1 MPGYDHLYGSSYSH
15 TGTSPGAVGGYTPPS
30 GGNSNNNNNNNNN
43 NYYSSNV
50 DKDQGFTADPVNT
63 STWEDAY
70 NSMGDSGQWGGG
82 IGGGVSNRT
91 PVQYPTWMYTDEG
104 LEELKLHGWSDQ
116 LKPEYAHDGKFSVL
130 NPNWKI
136 EGKPWE
142 EWARENDQMGQDRL
156 GYGVTYSPW
165 ANNGKGGFIY
175 EDGLNAQNDQGSTGG
190 RSWGPGWGGS
200 WGGFGGSRG
209 IGNYGRYANWHK
221 KNYYADSPI
230 AQQLAYNRAN
240 QASPQN
246 QWMFTQMLQSMPGG
260 GITNAV

>member
-1 MPGYDHLYGSSYSH
+1 MPGYDHLYGSTTTSGG
-15 TGTSPGAVGGYTPPS
+15 TGTSGGAVGGYTPPS
-30 GGNSNNNNNNNNN
+30 GGGGSSWGNNNNNNNN
-43 NYYSSNV
+43 
-50 DKDQGFTADPVNT
+50 DT
-63 STWEDAY
+63 SAWEDAY

-82 IGGGVSNRT
+82 VGGGVSNKT

-104 LEELKLHGWSDQ
+104 LEELKLYGWSDE
-116 LKPEYAHDGKFSVL
+116 LKPEFSHDGKFSIL
-130 NPNWKI
+130 NPNWEI

-142 EWARENDQMGQDRL
+142 EWARENDEMGQDRL

-175 EDGLNAQNDQGSTGG
+175 ENGLNAQNDQGSTGG

-200 WGGFGGSRG
+200 WGGFGGSSG

-240 QASPQN
+240 QTSPQN

>member
-1 MPGYDHLYGSSYSH
+1 MPGYDHLYGSTTTSGG
-15 TGTSPGAVGGYTPPS
+15 TGTSGGAVGGYTPPS
-30 GGNSNNNNNNNNN
+30 GGGGSSWGNNNNNNNNN
-43 NYYSSNV
+43 NNTN
-50 DKDQGFTADPVNT
+50 DT

-70 NSMGDSGQWGGG
+70 NEMKGAGQWGGG
-82 IGGGVSNRT
+82 VGGGVYDKG
-91 PVQYPTWMYTDEG
+91 PVVYPKEMYTHEG
-104 LEELKLHGWSDQ
+104 WAEVQKYGWSSK
-116 LKPEYAHDGKFSVL
+116 LKPQFQYDGEHSIT
-130 NPNWKI
+130 NPEMDQWGQFQTLP
-136 EGKPWE
+136 EGVIYSSN
-142 EWARENDQMGQDRL
+142 ANDGRG
-156 GYGVTYSPW
+156 GYIKTSDFVYP
-165 ANNGKGGFIY
+165 
-175 EDGLNAQNDQGSTGG
+175 DGDGG

-240 QASPQN
+240 QASPKN